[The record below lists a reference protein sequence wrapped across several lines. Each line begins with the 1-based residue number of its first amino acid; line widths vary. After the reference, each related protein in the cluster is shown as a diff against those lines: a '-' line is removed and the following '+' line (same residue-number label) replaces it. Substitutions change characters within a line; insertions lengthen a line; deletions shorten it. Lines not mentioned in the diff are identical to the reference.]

1 MGGLRK
7 IFKRKERARGESV
20 EDYVDL
26 DIEEYEGLAEEDA
39 KAYVKAV
46 ELTNLNEVPELK
58 KEIYKGNILIL
69 DISLIKQDKITVERA
84 IKDLKRVV
92 ADIGGDIAGLND
104 DKIIV
109 TPTGIKI
116 ERRKIA
122 K

>member
-1 MGGLRK
+1 MRL
-7 IFKRKERARGESV
+7 FKKKELARRENV

-26 DIEEYEGLAEEDA
+26 DIEEYVELAEEEA
-39 KAYVKAV
+39 RSYVKAV
-46 ELTNLNEVPELK
+46 ELTSLNEMPELK

-92 ADIGGDIAGLND
+92 ADVGGDIAGLDD

-109 TPTGIKI
+109 TPTGIRI

>member
-7 IFKRKERARGESV
+7 IFKRKERARGESI

>member
-1 MGGLRK
+1 MWR
-7 IFKRKERARGESV
+7 IFKRRERAKGESV

-39 KAYVKAV
+39 RAYVKAV

-58 KEIYKGNILIL
+58 REIYEGNILIL
-69 DISLIKQDKITVERA
+69 DISLVKQDKVTVERA
-84 IKDLKRVV
+84 LRDLKRAV
-92 ADIGGDIAGLND
+92 ADIGGDIAGLD
-104 DKIIV
+104 DNTIIV